1 VQALRLAGD
10 TLSDSFS
17 YTMTDAA
24 GATSSASLVITLQ
37 GANDAPVAQ
46 NNIAIAVADNGAG
59 NVSNPSGN
67 LLTNDGD
74 VDGGDSLTLTAG
86 RTGEEGAGGPLAPVT
101 QGNPL
106 VLVGQYG
113 TLTLLLDGSYQYA
126 LDTGNAAVLGLGPL
140 QTLSD
145 HFTYQAQDLA
155 GAVDLAQ
162 LTIII
167 RGRNDAPVANPDQAL
182 VIEAGGLNNAQP
194 GLDPSGN
201 VLGNDTDLEGDPL
214 TVTGVQNANGQ
225 SASLGTV
232 LRGRYG
238 DLVMNADGSW
248 HYRLDNSLA
257 EVQALRGP
265 NQTLTEV
272 FDYQIADIWGVGSA
286 STLTL
291 TIRGSNDTP
300 IAVDDQASAI
310 EAGGVSQ
317 ARLTIV
323 IQGANDNPVA
333 RDDSA
338 VANDQVQPPHTSG
351 NVLPND
357 GDVDA
362 NDPLRVTAVRTGTE
376 QGGGNGGTLGQPLA
390 GRYGW
395 LTLNGDGSYRYTID
409 LTNREVLAA
418 AGLGQV
424 LQDVFT
430 YTLGD
435 GSDATDLAQLT
446 INLDISAP
454 YVPPPDSGVIG
465 PHQLDRQFDGQQQA
479 PLPDITPAIFVT
491 PVVQRVSL
499 GLDASGDRSDGSQ
512 LFFGLPPEIRS
523 QSIGQGLGQIAGTF
537 VGQSVLESAL
547 AQELDL
553 ASFLGR
559 HGRVDLNADGLLSDE
574 SLFALTPQDMKAPSP
589 QGERPLNTNSFTR
602 QLQDAAG
609 RPAAPRG
616 DNQPFVTKSGV

>member
-1 VQALRLAGD
+1 
-10 TLSDSFS
+10 
-17 YTMTDAA
+17 M
-24 GATSSASLVITLQ
+24 
-37 GANDAPVAQ
+37 
-46 NNIAIAVADNGAG
+46 
-59 NVSNPSGN
+59 
-67 LLTNDGD
+67 
-74 VDGGDSLTLTAG
+74 
-86 RTGEEGAGGPLAPVT
+86 
-101 QGNPL
+101 
-106 VLVGQYG
+106 
-113 TLTLLLDGSYQYA
+113 
-126 LDTGNAAVLGLGPL
+126 
-140 QTLSD
+140 
-145 HFTYQAQDLA
+145 
-155 GAVDLAQ
+155 
-162 LTIII
+162 
-167 RGRNDAPVANPDQAL
+167 
-182 VIEAGGLNNAQP
+182 IEAGGLNNGKP

-201 VLGNDTDLEGDPL
+201 VLGNDTDLEGDTL
-214 TVTGVQNANGQ
+214 TVTGVQNADGQ
-225 SASLGTV
+225 GASLGTV

-248 HYRLDNSLA
+248 HYTLDNTLA
-257 EVQALRGP
+257 DVQALRGP

-272 FDYQIADIWGVGSA
+272 FDYQIQDVWGVGSA

-300 IAVDDQASAI
+300 IAVDDQATAI
-310 EAGGVSQ
+310 EAGGVNNASAGLDPSGNVLDNDTDVDSQ
-317 ARLTIV
+317 AYGETKTVLTVSTASGTRVNAGQTLQGRYGQLILNSDGSYRYLVDNDNPEVEALRSASQTLTEVFSYRMRDQAGAFSEARLTLV

-362 NDPLRVTAVRTGTE
+362 NDPLQVTAVRSGSE
-376 QGGGNGGTLGQPLA
+376 NGSGQAGQLGQPLA

-395 LTLNGDGSYRYTID
+395 LTLNGDGSYSYTID
-409 LTNREVLAA
+409 LTNKEVLAA

-435 GSDATDLAQLT
+435 GSNATDLAQLT

-454 YVPPPDSGVIG
+454 YVPPPEKGGVG
-465 PHQLDRQFDGQQQA
+465 PHQLDRQIDTAQQTG
-479 PLPDITPAIFVT
+479 LPDVTPAIFIT
-491 PVVQRVSL
+491 PVVQRVGL

-512 LFFGLPPEIRS
+512 LFFGMPQEIHS
-523 QSIGQGLGQIAGTF
+523 QSIGHGLGQIEGTF
-537 VGQSVLESAL
+537 VGQSVLESAM

-574 SLFALTPQDMKAPSP
+574 SLFALTPQDMKAPSS
-589 QGERPLNTNSFTR
+589 QGERPTKANSFTR

-609 RPAAPRG
+609 RPAAPKG